1 MTAALK
7 ACQAQARGT
16 WQYLRD
22 FNRLN
27 TATTTARELYDGMQE
42 IYPIASTRAGSER
55 SKHRQKAAMR
65 HTATLTSGCSSRG
78 RPYRRH
84 RRRMLSGLHD
94 QNQHV

>member
-16 WQYLRD
+16 RQYLRD

-42 IYPIASTRAGSER
+42 IYPDRVNPGSLW
-55 SKHRQKAAMR
+55 SAAN
-65 HTATLTSGCSSRG
+65 TAEKQ
-78 RPYRRH
+78 P
-84 RRRMLSGLHD
+84 
-94 QNQHV
+94 

>member
-16 WQYLRD
+16 WQYVRD

-55 SKHRQKAAMR
+55 SKHRQEAAMR
-65 HTATLTSGCSSRG
+65 HTATLTSRLLVEGAALPAASSANVVQT
-78 RPYRRH
+78 
-84 RRRMLSGLHD
+84 S
-94 QNQHV
+94 